1 VWHLYAS
8 GQYAASFPDAYG
20 SESLGHLVA
29 SLAPRPERVLALG
42 GAEKGLVRVLLLHP
56 VGEIVLVEP
65 DRWGFAFVRD
75 RLSDEDRAALDDP
88 RVRVIH
94 DDPRRFL
101 ARSAQRFGLVLAL
114 GPDPVTLLR
123 ARLGTTEFFREV
135 AARLEPDGVVVTGVR
150 TAPSVLVGETAAL
163 AGSVYGAMREALPV
177 VRATPGPETLLVA
190 GSSAEAVTLDPEI
203 LAERWNDRS
212 IAADSFAAALFP
224 VLLPPDRVTALET
237 ALVGASAMGE
247 PSRDDRPA
255 SFVHALARRQ
265 QTTAGRGGQ
274 AIGAL
279 SRLPVP
285 VLVLLALLPSLLIV
299 ARLWTASLPASRR
312 AASAASHAVAVTG
325 AAGMGFSLL
334 LLLSFQTRVG
344 ALHGALGAL
353 TAVFMLGLAL
363 GATLA
368 HRVVLASG
376 DGPTARSLR
385 LALAAAL
392 AFAITLP
399 WTLEAAAQASRSGL
413 AAALAAHGALLLAA
427 GVVTGTLF
435 PTAAAIRLA
444 AGGEAGDTAGRLE
457 TADHLGAAVAA
468 LVGAVL
474 YIPTLGY
481 ARSAWLLA
489 ALLALA
495 LVTLPLATREPRDG

>member
-1 VWHLYAS
+1 
-8 GQYAASFPDAYG
+8 
-20 SESLGHLVA
+20 
-29 SLAPRPERVLALG
+29 
-42 GAEKGLVRVLLLHP
+42 
-56 VGEIVLVEP
+56 
-65 DRWGFAFVRD
+65 
-75 RLSDEDRAALDDP
+75 
-88 RVRVIH
+88 
-94 DDPRRFL
+94 
-101 ARSAQRFGLVLAL
+101 
-114 GPDPVTLLR
+114 
-123 ARLGTTEFFREV
+123 
-135 AARLEPDGVVVTGVR
+135 
-150 TAPSVLVGETAAL
+150 
-163 AGSVYGAMREALPV
+163 
-177 VRATPGPETLLVA
+177 VA
-190 GSSAEAVTLDPEI
+190 GSSAAAVTLDPET

-212 IAADSFAAALFP
+212 LAADSFAAALFP
-224 VLLPPDRVTALET
+224 VLLPPDRVAAFET
-237 ALVGASAMGE
+237 ALTDASATVE

-285 VLVLLALLPSLLIV
+285 MLVLLALLPSLLVV
-299 ARLWTASLPASRR
+299 ARLGTAGVPASRR

-368 HRVVLASG
+368 HRVVRARGVGASPLA
-376 DGPTARSLR
+376 ALR

-392 AFAITLP
+392 AFAMTLP